1 MNVPSMPSAGIK
13 RLVICLIGMALVQ
26 YIWMTGKAWI
36 WAFTEID
43 QTGMGPEHRLQLALG
58 LKVAGITALTAVNG
72 MAFAAHTA
80 IVLFLVTGN
89 TAAVLSA
96 FKFSS
101 SAVSSAV
108 SEAVSS
114 VSVEKKDEQVIQE
127 FSERYKDDPSY
138 RPIDNPPK

>member
-1 MNVPSMPSAGIK
+1 MKSLQTSAGIK

-26 YIWMTGKAWI
+26 YIWTTSKSWV

-43 QTGMGPEHRLQLALG
+43 QTGFSPEHRLQLALG
-58 LKVAGITALTAVNG
+58 LKAAGITALTAVNG

-108 SEAVSS
+108 SQATSS
-114 VSVEKKDEQVIQE
+114 VSVEKTDEQVIQE
-127 FSERYKDDPSY
+127 FADRYKGDLSY
-138 RPIDNPPK
+138 RPIDTPPK